1 MENSKMTMIITG
13 EKNPIL
19 RQKSKEVEHFTKEVY
34 DLIEQMK
41 QIVVK
46 ENALGLAAVQIGIP
60 KRIIVC
66 RVNDEFK
73 VFINPEIKAFSK
85 QKDCLEEGCLSL
97 PNIYGEVE
105 RPKTIT
111 LLAKNEEGKKIKL
124 KVFGLLSRI
133 IQHEI
138 DHLNG
143 ILFTDK
149 AENIKKG
156 VGKIIAR

>member
-1 MENSKMTMIITG
+1 MENSKMMTIITG

-41 QIVVK
+41 QIVIK

-143 ILFTDK
+143 ILFIDK
-149 AENIKKG
+149 AKKIRKENRG
-156 VGKIIAR
+156 RSF

>member
-1 MENSKMTMIITG
+1 MITIITG

-41 QIVVK
+41 RIIVK
-46 ENALGLAAVQIGIP
+46 ENALGLAAVQIGVP

-73 VFINPEIKAFSK
+73 IFINPEIKKYSK
-85 QKDCLEEGCLSL
+85 QTDVLEEGCLSL
-97 PNIYGEVE
+97 PNTYGEVE
-105 RPKTIT
+105 RPKTIILQT
-111 LLAKNEEGKKIKL
+111 KNEEGKKIKL
-124 KVFGLLSRI
+124 KVFGLLSRV

-149 AENIKKG
+149 AKNIRKENRG
-156 VGKIIAR
+156 YSF

>member
-1 MENSKMTMIITG
+1 MITIITG

-41 QIVVK
+41 RIIVK
-46 ENALGLAAVQIGIP
+46 ENALGLAAVQIGVP

-73 VFINPEIKAFSK
+73 IFINPEIKKYSK
-85 QKDCLEEGCLSL
+85 QTDVLEEGCLSL
-97 PNIYGEVE
+97 PNTYGEVE
-105 RPKTIT
+105 RPKTIILQT
-111 LLAKNEEGKKIKL
+111 KNEEGKKIKL
-124 KVFGLLSRI
+124 KVFGLLSRV

-149 AENIKKG
+149 AKNIRKEKRG
-156 VGKIIAR
+156 YSF

>member
-1 MENSKMTMIITG
+1 MITIITG

-41 QIVVK
+41 RIIVK
-46 ENALGLAAVQIGIP
+46 ENALGLAAVQIGVP

-73 VFINPEIKAFSK
+73 IFINPEIKKYSK
-85 QKDCLEEGCLSL
+85 QTDILEEGCLSL
-97 PNIYGEVE
+97 PNTYGEVE
-105 RPKTIT
+105 RPKTIILQT
-111 LLAKNEEGKKIKL
+111 KNEEGKKIKL
-124 KVFGLLSRI
+124 KVFGLLSRV

-149 AENIKKG
+149 AKNIRKENRG
-156 VGKIIAR
+156 YSL